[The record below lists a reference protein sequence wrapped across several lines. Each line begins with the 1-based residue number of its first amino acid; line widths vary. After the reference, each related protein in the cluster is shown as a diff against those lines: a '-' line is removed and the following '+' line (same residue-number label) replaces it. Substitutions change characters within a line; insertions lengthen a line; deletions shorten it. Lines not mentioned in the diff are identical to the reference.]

1 MRTFR
6 ERLMHTVLFEL
17 VLLLICMPLIS
28 VIFNK
33 GMSHAGTMSLALSL
47 TAMVCNYIYNYLF
60 DRILL
65 ALKRSLYPRT
75 FRLRTLHSVFF
86 EIFLLCFSLPLIMY
100 WLDLS
105 LYKALVLDV
114 SMACFVPLY
123 ALGFNW
129 LFDIIFPP
137 QFQKTGGR
145 VLAGR
150 S

>member
-1 MRTFR
+1 MRTVR

-17 VLLLICMPLIS
+17 MLLLICMPLIS
-28 VIFNK
+28 VISNK
-33 GMSHAGTMSLALSL
+33 NMSHAGTMSLALSL
-47 TAMVCNYIYNYLF
+47 TAMVCNYIYNYIF

-65 ALKRSLYPRT
+65 ALKRPLYPRT
-75 FRLRTLHSVFF
+75 FKLRSLHSVLF
-86 EIFLLCFSLPLIMY
+86 EIFLMCFSLPLIMY
-100 WLDLS
+100 WLSLS
-105 LYKALVLDV
+105 FHKALLLDV

-137 QFQKTGGR
+137 KFQKQ
-145 VLAGR
+145 VAE

>member
-6 ERLMHTVLFEL
+6 ERLLHTVLFEW
-17 VLLLICMPLIS
+17 VLLLICMPLLSI
-28 VIFNK
+28 IFNK
-33 GMSHAGTMSLALSL
+33 SLSHAGTMSLTLSL
-47 TAMVCNYIYNYLF
+47 TAMVCNYIYNYIF
-60 DRILL
+60 DRVLL
-65 ALKRSLYPRT
+65 ALKRPFYPRPLK
-75 FRLRTLHSVFF
+75 LRTLHSVLF

-100 WLDLS
+100 WLNLS
-105 LYKALVLDV
+105 FYKALALDL

-137 QFQKTGGR
+137 KFQKQ
-145 VLAGR
+145 VAG

>member
-17 VLLLICMPLIS
+17 MLLLICMPLIS

-33 GMSHAGTMSLALSL
+33 NMSHAGTMSLALSL
-47 TAMVCNYIYNYLF
+47 TAMVCNYIYNYIF

-65 ALKRSLYPRT
+65 ALKRPIYPRT
-75 FRLRTLHSVFF
+75 FKLRSFHSVLF
-86 EIFLLCFSLPLIMY
+86 EIFLMCFSLPLIMY
-100 WLDLS
+100 WLNLS
-105 LYKALVLDV
+105 FHKALLLDV

-137 QFQKTGGR
+137 KFQKQM
-145 VLAGR
+145 AE

>member
-17 VLLLICMPLIS
+17 MLLLICMPVIS

-33 GMSHAGTMSLALSL
+33 SMSHAGTMSLALSL
-47 TAMVCNYIYNYLF
+47 IAMICNYIYNYIF

-65 ALKRSLYPRT
+65 ALKRPLYPRA
-75 FRLRTLHSVFF
+75 FKLRTLHSVVF
-86 EIFLLCFSLPLIMY
+86 EIFLLCFSLPLIIF
-100 WLDLS
+100 WLDIS
-105 LYKALVLDV
+105 FHKALLMDV

-137 QFQKTGGR
+137 KFQNQ
-145 VLAGR
+145 VAG

>member
-6 ERLMHTVLFEL
+6 ERLLHTVLFEL
-17 VLLLICMPLIS
+17 ALLLICMPLIS
-28 VIFNK
+28 IIFNK
-33 GMSHAGTMSLALSL
+33 NLSHAGTMSLTLSL
-47 TAMVCNYIYNYLF
+47 SAMVCNYIYNYIF

-65 ALKRSLYPRT
+65 GLKRPLYPRT
-75 FRLRTLHSVFF
+75 FKLRTLHSVLF

-100 WLDLS
+100 WLS
-105 LYKALVLDV
+105 LPFYKALALDL

-137 QFQKTGGR
+137 KFQKQ
-145 VLAGR
+145 VAG